1 VTVVEDAGVAQ
12 GEWMIKETRTP
23 ARGQPLTS
31 TVIKRRRVDVADNV
45 DQESVSEQGTEAG
58 SEASS
63 DRDFES

>member
-1 VTVVEDAGVAQ
+1 
-12 GEWMIKETRTP
+12 MIKETRPP

-63 DRDFES
+63 ERDFES